1 MASNMN
7 QQATGTFEV
16 SLNPLELNESG
27 ENETRS
33 RMSINKRFDGDL
45 QATSVGEMLTGMTA
59 LKGSAGYVA
68 MERVSGT
75 LHGREGSF
83 LLQHSGTMDRGEPAL
98 VVSVVPDSGTGQL
111 EGLAGTLAISIREG
125 IHHYTFDYRFA
136 SEP

>member
-68 MERVSGT
+68 MERVTGT
-75 LHGREGSF
+75 LCGRSGSF
-83 LLQHSGTMDRGEPAL
+83 VLQHSGTMTRGAQGL
-98 VVSVVPDSGTGQL
+98 AIRVVPDSGTDQL
-111 EGLAGTLAISIREG
+111 VGLSGAMNIIIAGGSHTYEFEYSLG
-125 IHHYTFDYRFA
+125 
-136 SEP
+136 EP